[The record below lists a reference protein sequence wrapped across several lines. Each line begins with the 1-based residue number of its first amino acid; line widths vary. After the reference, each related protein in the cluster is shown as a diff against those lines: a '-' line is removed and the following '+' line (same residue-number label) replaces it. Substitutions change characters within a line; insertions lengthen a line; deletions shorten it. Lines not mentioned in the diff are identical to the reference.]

1 MGITGPKSAACQV
14 VVAALGLTAWASN
27 AITPVDQNTQ
37 SLVLLI
43 GLAVGVDYALFV
55 IRRSREERAA
65 GASVVSLLAAW
76 NAYQAT
82 RYVNQWGALVD
93 ELARQYGTS
102 TLGSSFGFTYYIAL
116 AAMVAQGVLMLMAF
130 QKLKAH
136 QKAGWNLVFYSSLI
150 SLVMGVLYLFTPYY
164 GVTSMIGVVIGVA
177 IGWWI
182 LFQIR
187 AKFAH

>member
-1 MGITGPKSAACQV
+1 MSEQQTKTEHHQAASV
-14 VVAALGLTAWASN
+14 
-27 AITPVDQNTQ
+27 PYNTQ
-37 SLVLLI
+37 PAGLEKWADGVFGDKGSLKMPEGGRTWIANNVWW
-43 GLAVGVDYALFV
+43 LALVG
-55 IRRSREERAA
+55 
-65 GASVVSLLAAW
+65 GVVSLLAAW

-116 AAMVAQGVLMLMAF
+116 AAMAAQGVLMLMAF

-136 QKAGWNLVFYSSLI
+136 QKAGWNLMFYSSLI